1 MTALAILSPW
11 LLFILYA
18 AAMHL
23 KHVRDD
29 GKLTKA
35 QAVLG
40 YPWVALGLVIDV
52 AVNVVIC
59 TPLFMEMPREWTVSS
74 RLWRLSNGDPGWRQ
88 KLALALRAGL
98 LDSLDPSGIH
108 KG

>member
-1 MTALAILSPW
+1 MTYLLLLSPW
-11 LLFILYA
+11 VLFILFA

-29 GKLTKA
+29 GKLTTA
-35 QAVLG
+35 QKVLG
-40 YPWVALGLVIDV
+40 YPWVILGLVLDV
-52 AVNVVIC
+52 LVNVVIGS
-59 TPLFMEMPREWTVSS
+59 PLFLEFPREWTASA
-74 RLWRLSNGDPGWRQ
+74 RLWRLSNGDGWRQ
-88 KLALALRAGL
+88 KVAEALRVGL